1 MFPGAA
7 VGAGA
12 ALTLRVGVG
21 LGAGAGSDVGVGGT
35 EVGSV
40 GMRVGV
46 GGTGTGDC
54 RAVSNRTILIIT
66 VWLEVMLISAVFP
79 AIPYTGPTHSSTN
92 HPSFGNTLMVTVR
105 PRRYRPPGIGL
116 GLRTISAA
124 SRGFDLTSNSRV
136 IDVRVGVGVDVG
148 VGGGVNVG
156 RLVHATTPNNT
167 APSIHLTVNIAKI
180 IANCDGWM
188 HPPR

>member
-1 MFPGAA
+1 M
-7 VGAGA
+7 GAGA

-40 GMRVGV
+40 GMGVGV

-66 VWLEVMLISAVFP
+66 VWLEVMLILAVFP
-79 AIPYTGPTHSSTN
+79 AIPYTGPTHSSTC

-136 IDVRVGVGVDVG
+136 IDVRVGVGV
-148 VGGGVNVG
+148 NVG